1 MGFNK
6 KKTRESLPNKY
17 QTSNNPCDLII
28 IYSYWERRTNSLINT
43 EMVLVS
49 NKNATA
55 KQKYEANREFEAAD
69 FDFDPWNIMNDS
81 DENSFI
87 PP

>member
-1 MGFNK
+1 MWASIKRKLGNLFLTNTK
-6 KKTRESLPNKY
+6 R
-17 QTSNNPCDLII
+17 LII
-28 IYSYWERRTNSLINT
+28 HVILSLYWERRTNSLINT

-49 NKNATA
+49 NKNVTA